1 MSQLDLA
8 VAADVSSRHVSFLE
22 TGRSRPSREM
32 ILRLAATLDVPLRD
46 QNELLRAAGLEEVFP
61 EPAADAPFPPGVE
74 RAIERM
80 MSQHEPFPLV
90 VFDRRYDI
98 TRTNHGAA
106 RLIPRLIAEPEALV
120 PPPNAMLLLFDPRL
134 ARPFVEDWETV
145 AHTTLARLHR
155 EVLAKG
161 GDSELT
167 ALLNRLLEFPGVPA
181 SWRQL
186 DFSLPSEPTLTVR
199 LRRGDFRV
207 SFFTTVTVFSAPQ
220 NVTLEE
226 LRLESWFPL
235 DEATAEVCARLAS

>member
-1 MSQLDLA
+1 
-8 VAADVSSRHVSFLE
+8 
-22 TGRSRPSREM
+22 
-32 ILRLAATLDVPLRD
+32 VP
-46 QNELLRAAGLEEVFP
+46 
-61 EPAADAPFPPGVE
+61 
-74 RAIERM
+74 
-80 MSQHEPFPLV
+80 
-90 VFDRRYDI
+90 
-98 TRTNHGAA
+98 
-106 RLIPRLIAEPEALV
+106 
-120 PPPNAMLLLFDPRL
+120 
-134 ARPFVEDWETV
+134 
-145 AHTTLARLHR
+145 
-155 EVLAKG
+155 AKG

-207 SFFTTVTVFSAPQ
+207 SFFTTLTVFSAPQ